1 MSVKLLVNTV
11 IQVLVGKIGK
21 IQFQMS
27 FSYIF
32 FITIR
37 TVNRGMG
44 ELTLGRNP
52 EFLSQPFLSAF
63 HHFKVFSGGGTE
75 METVF
80 DPHLLLT
87 VHKSM
92 WEKSKSRPNKYRKR
106 HYLQNILSR
115 DS

>member
-1 MSVKLLVNTV
+1 MSVKLLVKIA

-37 TVNRGMG
+37 TVNRGRG
-44 ELTLGRNP
+44 ELTLGRKP
-52 EFLSQPFLSAF
+52 EFLSQPFFSAF

-80 DPHLLLT
+80 DPHLLFT

-92 WEKSKSRPNKYRKR
+92 WEKSKSRPNQYTEKDITCKTF
-106 HYLQNILSR
+106 
-115 DS
+115 